1 MKKNRV
7 LSDFTLISLFY
18 VALGVILLGW
28 PELSSRII
36 CCAFGGVLA
45 VAGLLRAARY
55 FFRDRYETMLRRDLS
70 VGLVLLAAGAFLIV
84 RMDTVISFLPFV
96 FGLMLLGGCAGKIQ
110 TALDLRRVGA
120 QMWLVSLLMAGIS
133 LVLGIVLL
141 CQPFQSAM
149 VLTRFIGVSI
159 TLEGAENLAALP
171 VFERRIHDYYEDNGD
186 IDRR

>member
-1 MKKNRV
+1 
-7 LSDFTLISLFY
+7 
-18 VALGVILLGW
+18 
-28 PELSSRII
+28 
-36 CCAFGGVLA
+36 
-45 VAGLLRAARY
+45 
-55 FFRDRYETMLRRDLS
+55 
-70 VGLVLLAAGAFLIV
+70 
-84 RMDTVISFLPFV
+84 MDTVISFLPFV
-96 FGLMLLGGCAGKIQ
+96 FGLMLLGGCAGQIQ

-120 QMWLVSLLMAGIS
+120 QMWLVSLIMAGVS

>member
-1 MKKNRV
+1 MPGG
-7 LSDFTLISLFY
+7 SSI
-18 VALGVILLGW
+18 ALNTGK
-28 PELSSRII
+28 
-36 CCAFGGVLA
+36 
-45 VAGLLRAARY
+45 AAA
-55 FFRDRYETMLRRDLS
+55 DLS
-70 VGLVLLAAGAFLIV
+70 VNNPVYIMGSGFMIFGLVLLAAGAFLIV

-110 TALDLRRVGA
+110 TALDLRRVGT
-120 QMWLVSLLMAGIS
+120 QMWLASLLMAGIS